1 MHMNVH
7 SSFIHNHQKLKAT
20 TMPCDRRM
28 DKQTHCDAFTQWNI
42 IWQLKKKKELS
53 SHEETWRKYKC
64 IFLSERA
71 QSEKAT

>member
-42 IWQLKKKKELS
+42 IWQLKKKKKS
-53 SHEETWRKYKC
+53 YQAMKRHGGNINVY
-64 IFLSERA
+64 F
-71 QSEKAT
+71 